1 MIVKANEWF
10 VKRRAPNSH
19 GFSKRAVRTQLRTEL
34 LGRFGNWHRHTVDN
48 ARLTSGSPF
57 LRILVVGTLAHS
69 VLR

>member
-34 LGRFGNWHRHTVDN
+34 LGRFGNWH
-48 ARLTSGSPF
+48 
-57 LRILVVGTLAHS
+57 
-69 VLR
+69 